1 MTQTTLTPAAG
12 MTCTH
17 GSGKTIWEIVHIDYD
32 ESGAPKQ
39 LHMSKAGGDGYTN
52 RWATPNE
59 IRNLTAR
66 ALKTSLGDVLNARTE
81 SAHVATVLAEA
92 IKRHMKP
99 RKLETLI
106 QKANDTARVYQV
118 RYAAHL
124 LETTGNT
131 EGERDS

>member
-59 IRNLTAR
+59 IRNLTAP

-81 SAHVATVLAEA
+81 SA
-92 IKRHMKP
+92 P
-99 RKLETLI
+99 RGNGAGRGHQAPHETP
-106 QKANDTARVYQV
+106 QARNP
-118 RYAAHL
+118 HP
-124 LETTGNT
+124 E
-131 EGERDS
+131 SK